1 MKSYDLGKTTQKA
14 LGFSDDELTELIQF
28 YKSAIDFLDGRGK
41 SQDTVYAL
49 QQELNMFEGFR
60 DERKRNLNKY

>member
-1 MKSYDLGKTTQKA
+1 MKSYDLGKTTQKTH
-14 LGFSDDELTELIQF
+14 FSDEELTELIQF
-28 YKSAIDFLDGRGK
+28 YKSAIDFLDGRGE

-60 DERKRNLNKY
+60 DERKRSLNKY